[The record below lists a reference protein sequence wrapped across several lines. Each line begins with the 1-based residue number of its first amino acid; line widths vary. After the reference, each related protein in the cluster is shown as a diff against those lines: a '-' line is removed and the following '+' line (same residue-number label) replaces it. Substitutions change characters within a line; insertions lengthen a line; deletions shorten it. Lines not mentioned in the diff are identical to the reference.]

1 MGFTYMPTTSR
12 KYIDED
18 LVTHP
23 ELVSIAEDYI
33 GQYTGHYGPLVEIRK
48 HYSTTAHLNTR
59 MIRTV
64 LNCMRHDDETPFLPD
79 PADWEADAEPQR
91 TVRVPTA
98 KPKREITPE
107 PEPGPSPEALAKIR
121 KRRAGP
127 GRGVLKSRRVTP
139 AKVKAPIALGIAGA
153 MLHAV
158 RDANV
163 HWFDDHDPVL
173 RVHGLCGCQLD
184 DPVLLRLSD
193 PVPDRWLNP
202 IRKAPGEVNN
212 WRQWVQENATPT
224 TGVVDLFPFCGH
236 CFELTQHPERIPT
249 PEQRRSHKKKVTTP

>member
-48 HYSTTAHLNTR
+48 HYSTTAHLSTR
-59 MIRTV
+59 MVRTV
-64 LNCMRHDDETPFLPD
+64 LNCMRHDDELPFLPD
-79 PADWEADAEPQR
+79 PADWEPDGQPQR

-98 KPKREITPE
+98 APKREITPE
-107 PEPGPSPEALAKIR
+107 PEPGPSSEALAKIR
-121 KRRAGP
+121 KRRPGP
-127 GRGVLKSRRVTP
+127 GRGVLHPRRVTE

-158 RDANV
+158 HDAKV
-163 HWFDDHDPVL
+163 YWFDDRPPVL
-173 RVHGLCGCQLD
+173 WVHGLCGSQLT

-202 IRKAPGEVNN
+202 GRNAPWEVNE
-212 WRQWVQENATPT
+212 WRRWVKENPQPNTP
-224 TGVVDLFPFCGH
+224 VADLFPFCKR
-236 CFELTQHPERIPT
+236 CFELTQHPEKIPD
-249 PEQRRSHKKKVTTP
+249 PDKRRSHKKKVTTP